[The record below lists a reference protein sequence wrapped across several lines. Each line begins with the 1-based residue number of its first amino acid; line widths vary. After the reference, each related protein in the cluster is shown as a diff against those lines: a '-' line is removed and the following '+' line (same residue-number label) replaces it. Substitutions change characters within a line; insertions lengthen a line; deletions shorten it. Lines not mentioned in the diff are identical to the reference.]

1 MLTSSI
7 VSGSWW
13 PAIMVL
19 ACGYGF
25 AWVGHFY
32 FEMNKPASFVYP
44 TYSLMSDFV
53 MWSKMV
59 LGTIER

>member
-1 MLTSSI
+1 
-7 VSGSWW
+7 
-13 PAIMVL
+13 MVL